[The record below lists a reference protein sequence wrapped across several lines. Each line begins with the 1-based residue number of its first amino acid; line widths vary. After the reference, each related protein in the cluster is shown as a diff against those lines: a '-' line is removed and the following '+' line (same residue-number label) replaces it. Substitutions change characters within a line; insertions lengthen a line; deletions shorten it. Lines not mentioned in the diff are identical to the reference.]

1 MKQQNYKNHVRT
13 VPFYHMVSPLLI
25 LVLLVMAIM
34 KLCSSCCS
42 QGQCTGMTCYHEG
55 IFELLSALVLT
66 LLWLY
71 TRVFAIKAQDRAI
84 IAQEGLR
91 HFIMTGKALDA
102 RLTWPQIIALR
113 FASDEEYLQLIE
125 KTLKENL
132 KASDIKKA
140 VTNWRADHRRA

>member
-1 MKQQNYKNHVRT
+1 
-13 VPFYHMVSPLLI
+13 
-25 LVLLVMAIM
+25 
-34 KLCSSCCS
+34 
-42 QGQCTGMTCYHEG
+42 MTCYHEG